1 MPWSYSTYHSSLLC
15 SSARPNARAPRF
27 RPHASS
33 PPGSLSSSFGAALA
47 HTLRGIELHACLAH
61 VRGHG
66 LDGRASGESTP
77 CRPERHPRPLM
88 ITDDA
93 EALQRDRLAEGAWTV
108 RPVGCPRGPSPRT
121 THSAHPPLRWR
132 TDAAGLASAASRTFR
147 RGEAAEASALLST
160 ADRYCVLTAHVAPLW
175 FRAVAIGRRLWVGP
189 IGRIVGSIAA
199 VLPYR
204 LGPLQY
210 SVPQRH
216 SACACVP
223 SSARF
228 FKIACFLAGYIALS
242 LLILFL
248 CRRMKVSR

>member
-1 MPWSYSTYHSSLLC
+1 MRWSYSTYHSSLPC

-77 CRPERHPRPLM
+77 CRPERRPRPLM

-108 RPVGCPRGPSPRT
+108 RPVGCPRGPSPLT
-121 THSAHPPLRWR
+121 THSAHLHVPPLRWR
-132 TDAAGLASAASRTFR
+132 TDAAGWLPQLPALSGGGKLRKPPHCWALPIDIVCLLLMWRRCGVEPLLLAVGFGSARS
-147 RGEAAEASALLST
+147 
-160 ADRYCVLTAHVAPLW
+160 
-175 FRAVAIGRRLWVGP
+175 
-189 IGRIVGSIAA
+189 VGSLA
-199 VLPYR
+199 PS
-204 LGPLQY
+204 LQY
-210 SVPQRH
+210 SRTD
-216 SACACVP
+216 
-223 SSARF
+223 
-228 FKIACFLAGYIALS
+228 
-242 LLILFL
+242 
-248 CRRMKVSR
+248 